1 MNFSTLLKTMLVLL
15 LTFFSTS
22 PIKAEE
28 QQDSSRLPELP
39 VVYQNLQIPSH
50 LTEPFFLFTKQPL
63 YKHDSPPTQYTMS
76 LVSTSGK
83 VLKSIVPPYKSE
95 VYPLQNGY
103 GYFFDTG
110 FFKHMDYYLY
120 DKQDNVKKMIT
131 CCDVGSL
138 KQIHG
143 EWFTGTDYPGNL
155 PYLYNAKTG
164 KITKK
169 FPDADHP
176 IYLAEPT
183 AKSFDP
189 YYLPYGEMV
198 KDAKGDEYYKMGMR
212 NIHGK
217 ILSKPFFDEYF
228 GYGEGWHR
236 VKINGQTHFIS
247 NEGKIML
254 KPSRNYK
261 VESNMHSGAF
271 IVSGKLGNEEFYVL
285 MNKKGLIVSK
295 KYAFIRPTS
304 DGHFLAVTKTNKQ
317 YTFTKINAADKVVS
331 PQQYVLNKP
340 EQMKELKQTGQLF
353 HTDTQIIANTANNQS
368 FNFPH
373 QLLITPT
380 NETVAIEYTISGT
393 KKIGVYTHDGKL
405 IYEEIIK

>member
-1 MNFSTLLKTMLVLL
+1 MKFSTLLKTMLVLF
-15 LTFFSTS
+15 LTFVTAS

-28 QQDSSRLPELP
+28 QQDPSKSPQLP

-63 YKHDSPPTQYTMS
+63 YKHDPSPTNYTMS
-76 LVSTSGK
+76 LVSPSGK
-83 VLKSIVPPYKSE
+83 VLKSTSLAYKSE

-103 GYFFDTG
+103 GYFFDTS
-110 FFKHMDYYLY
+110 FFKHMEYLVY
-120 DKQDNVKKMIT
+120 DKQGNLTPMPT
-131 CCDVGSL
+131 CCDVAF
-138 KQIHG
+138 KQIYG
-143 EWFTGTDYPGNL
+143 EWFTGTNYPGNL

-164 KITKK
+164 KVTKE

-189 YYLPYGEMV
+189 YFLPYGKMV
-198 KDAKGDEYYKMGMR
+198 KDAKGYEYYKMGMR

-340 EQMKELKQTGQLF
+340 EQIKELKQTGQLF
-353 HTDTQIIANTANNQS
+353 HTNTQIIANTANTKS

-373 QLLITPT
+373 QLLINPT

-405 IYEEIIK
+405 TYEEIIK

>member
-1 MNFSTLLKTMLVLL
+1 MKFSTLLKTMLVLL

-28 QQDSSRLPELP
+28 QQDPSSEPQLP

-63 YKHDSPPTQYTMS
+63 YKPDSPPKTYTMS
-76 LVSTSGK
+76 LVSPSGK
-83 VLKSIVPPYKSE
+83 VIKSNYLAYKSE

-103 GYFFDTG
+103 GYYFDSP
-110 FFKHMDYYLY
+110 FFKHMDYFLY
-120 DKQDNVKKMIT
+120 DKQGNVKKMTT
-131 CCDVGSL
+131 CCDIGSF

-143 EWFTGTDYPGNL
+143 EWFTGTDFPGNL

-176 IYLAEPT
+176 IYLSEPT
-183 AKSFDP
+183 TKTFDP
-189 YYLPYGEMV
+189 YYLPYGGLV

-405 IYEEIIK
+405 MYEEIIK